1 MTDLADRR
9 RWRGWHGLVGWL
21 LALVSSVAGAV
32 IHDEPLA
39 PPALPDLPVQV
50 LTQARHRVQSDL
62 AGLGPAP
69 SEPGAVLDLPEPT
82 RAEAWA
88 PVALPRFEPR
98 DPSRADDPA
107 RRAQVDWILLEPER
121 PEVAADQAGAPL
133 ALYLPRV
140 VGAAVLV
147 GVHDGQVWRLRW
159 DGRDGRREQWN
170 RPVLVELGAVPPPG
184 RPLRLVVGLLRL
196 DGAETRLAAPQ
207 VGGRGTLARRVAW
220 RHALQQVAPQV
231 GSLAF
236 LCVGLFAW
244 LFWLGRRPERAY
256 LLFALCSLVWWLRNL
271 HYYAALPADQGLF
284 DWVWWVTNASMS
296 WVMVLAYLFALG
308 FAPRRAP
315 WLERALAAFVLL
327 MSVLAMPIEASPLRS
342 QAQLH
347 LMNAVVGAVVL
358 GHLSAMAWRGGRR
371 EFRVITAG
379 LCLTECLGVHDLM
392 LMSGRLSPDG
402 VYLLPYA
409 SLVML
414 LTFLYAVQVRYS
426 GAIREV
432 ERVNAGLGE
441 RLAAREAELQA
452 NHERLRRVEREQALL
467 LERQRLMRDMHDG
480 LGSTLMSSL
489 VLAEQGRLDGPAV
502 AGLLRECVDDLRL
515 VIDSLEPIGHD
526 LVTLLAS
533 LRHRLG
539 RRLEAAGLRI
549 VWDVQDLPPLEWL
562 QPPDAL
568 QVLRIVQEVMTNV
581 LRHAGASQVRLSTAL
596 EGDRVSVRVEDDG
609 CGFDP
614 DAVVPGRGLRH
625 LGQRAARLGG
635 TLQVDSRAGAGTR
648 VRLDLPL
655 QRGLAS

>member
-1 MTDLADRR
+1 MTDTAARR
-9 RWRGWHGLVGWL
+9 RRPAWHGLVGL
-21 LALVSSVAGAV
+21 ALALVAGLAGAV
-32 IHDEPLA
+32 RHDAPA
-39 PPALPDLPVQV
+39 PPTAGPDLPVQV
-50 LTQARHRVQSDL
+50 LTRARHRVQTGL
-62 AGLGPAP
+62 AGLASTPA
-69 SEPGAVLDLPEPT
+69 EPGAALDLPGPT
-82 RAEAWA
+82 QPGAWA
-88 PVALPRFEPR
+88 PVDLPRFEPR
-98 DPSRADDPA
+98 DPARADRPV
-107 RRAQVDWILLEPER
+107 RATEVDWLLLEPQLSAR
-121 PEVAADQAGAPL
+121 AAEQTGAPL

-147 GVHDGQVWRLRW
+147 GVHDGQAWHLRW
-159 DGRDGRREQWN
+159 DGRQGAREQWN
-170 RPVLVELGAVPPPG
+170 RPILVDLGPVPAPG
-184 RPLRLVVGLLRL
+184 RPLRVVVGLLRL
-196 DGAETRLAAPQ
+196 EGAETRVATAQ
-207 VGGRGTLARRVAW
+207 VGGRDTLARRAAW

-236 LCVGLFAW
+236 LCLGLFAW
-244 LFWLGRRPERAY
+244 VFWMGRRHERAY

-271 HYYAALPADQGLF
+271 HYHADMPADQGLF
-284 DWVWWVTNASMS
+284 DWFWWVSNASMS
-296 WVMVLAYLFALG
+296 WVMVLVYLFALG

-315 WLERALAAFVLL
+315 WLERGLAVFVLG
-327 MSVLAMPIEASPLRS
+327 MSVLAMPIEGMPVSSL
-342 QAQLH
+342 AQLH
-347 LMNAVVGAVVL
+347 LMNAVVGAVVV
-358 GHLSAMAWRGGRR
+358 GHLTGMAWRGAGR
-371 EFRVITAG
+371 EFQVITAG
-379 LCLTECLGVHDLM
+379 LWLTECFGVHDLM
-392 LMSGRLSPDG
+392 LISGRLSPDG

-414 LTFLYAVQVRYS
+414 LTFLYAVQVRYR
-426 GAIREV
+426 GALREV

-441 RLAAREAELQA
+441 RLAAREADLQA

-489 VLAEQGRLDGPAV
+489 VLAEQGRLDGQAV
-502 AGLLRECVDDLRL
+502 AGMLRECVDDLRL

-581 LRHAGASQVRLSTAL
+581 LRHAGATQVRLSTAL
-596 EGDRVSVRVEDDG
+596 EGDGVVVRIDDDG
-609 CGFDP
+609 RGFDHGQ
-614 DAVVPGRGLRH
+614 VVHGRGLRH

-635 TLQVDSRAGAGTR
+635 ALRVDSRAGAGTQ

-655 QRGLAS
+655 QRGPAS

>member
-1 MTDLADRR
+1 MLFR
-9 RWRGWHGLVGWL
+9 
-21 LALVSSVAGAV
+21 S
-32 IHDEPLA
+32 
-39 PPALPDLPVQV
+39 
-50 LTQARHRVQSDL
+50 
-62 AGLGPAP
+62 
-69 SEPGAVLDLPEPT
+69 
-82 RAEAWA
+82 
-88 PVALPRFEPR
+88 
-98 DPSRADDPA
+98 
-107 RRAQVDWILLEPER
+107 
-121 PEVAADQAGAPL
+121 
-133 ALYLPRV
+133 
-140 VGAAVLV
+140 
-147 GVHDGQVWRLRW
+147 
-159 DGRDGRREQWN
+159 
-170 RPVLVELGAVPPPG
+170 
-184 RPLRLVVGLLRL
+184 
-196 DGAETRLAAPQ
+196 PQ
-207 VGGRGTLARRVAW
+207 VGGRGTLARRASW
-220 RHALQQVAPQV
+220 RHVLQQVAPQV

-296 WVMVLAYLFALG
+296 WVMVLVYLFALG

-327 MSVLAMPIEASPLRS
+327 MSLVAMPIEGSPVRS

-347 LMNAVVGAVVL
+347 LMNAVVGAVVV

-371 EFRVITAG
+371 EFQVITVG
-379 LCLTECLGVHDLM
+379 LWLTECLGVHDLM

-402 VYLLPYA
+402 IYLLPYA

-426 GAIREV
+426 GAILEV

-489 VLAEQGRLDGPAV
+489 VLAEQGRLDAQAV

-526 LVTLLAS
+526 VVTLLAS

-596 EGDRVSVRVEDDG
+596 EGDRVTVRIEDDG
-609 CGFDP
+609 CGFDLGEV
-614 DAVVPGRGLRH
+614 AHGRGLRH

-635 TLQVDSRAGAGTR
+635 ALQVDSQVGAGTR

-655 QRGLAS
+655 QRGSAS